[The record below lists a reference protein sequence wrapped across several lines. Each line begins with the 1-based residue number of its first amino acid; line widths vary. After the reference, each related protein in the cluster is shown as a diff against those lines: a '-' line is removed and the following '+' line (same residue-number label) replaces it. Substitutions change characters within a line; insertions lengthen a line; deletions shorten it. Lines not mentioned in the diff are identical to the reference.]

1 MTIQSLKLPDFNY
14 RTFLSVFKRRS
25 NAFYI
30 EMKVDQGAI
39 YGFLGPNGSGKTTTL
54 SLLPGLLKNQQ
65 GEIEIFGKNIGHH
78 RIDVL
83 RRIGSLIEIPSLY
96 GHLTAKENLDV
107 YRQVY
112 GVKKERVREVLPIVQ
127 WYLIFTAVMFLIL
140 GFIDFR
146 TRKIK
151 A

>member
-1 MTIQSLKLPDFNY
+1 MSSPRFRLF
-14 RTFLSVFKRRS
+14 
-25 NAFYI
+25 A
-30 EMKVDQGAI
+30 
-39 YGFLGPNGSGKTTTL
+39 GPNGSGKTTTL
-54 SLLPGLLKNQQ
+54 SLLLGLLNNQQ
-65 GEIEIFGKNIGHH
+65 GKIEIVGKNITQH